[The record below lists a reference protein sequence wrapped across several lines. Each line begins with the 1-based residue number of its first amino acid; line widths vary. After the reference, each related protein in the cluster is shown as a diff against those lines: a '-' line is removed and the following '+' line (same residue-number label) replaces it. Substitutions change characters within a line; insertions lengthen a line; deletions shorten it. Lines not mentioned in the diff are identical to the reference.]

1 MWHKYSNMPEETS
14 CLKRIHVSNK
24 KQSLVYIL
32 VGKDISTG
40 KINNQKAEMNKFIDR
55 TEIEL

>member
-1 MWHKYSNMPEETS
+1 MPEETS